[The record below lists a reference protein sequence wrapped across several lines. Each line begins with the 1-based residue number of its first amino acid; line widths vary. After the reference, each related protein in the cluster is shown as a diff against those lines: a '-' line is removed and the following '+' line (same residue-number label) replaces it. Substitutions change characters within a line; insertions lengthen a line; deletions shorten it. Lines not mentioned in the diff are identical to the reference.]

1 MEKEKLINLIQR
13 TFVLTDEMKQVYLF
27 HVENYNEELIK
38 KVYNII
44 INSEKKWIKLYNID
58 KQNKYHNNYKLIVEK
73 IKKEEEKEK
82 LDDIIF

>member
-44 INSEKKWIKLYNID
+44 INSEKK
-58 KQNKYHNNYKLIVEK
+58 
-73 IKKEEEKEK
+73 
-82 LDDIIF
+82 